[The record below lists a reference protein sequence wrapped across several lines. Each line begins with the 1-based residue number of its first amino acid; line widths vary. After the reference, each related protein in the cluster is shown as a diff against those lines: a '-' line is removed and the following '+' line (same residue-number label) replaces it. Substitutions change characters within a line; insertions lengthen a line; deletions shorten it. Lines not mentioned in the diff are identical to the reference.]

1 MMMMK
6 RNNIIIDIVE
16 KLFNEFG
23 EKYLRV
29 L

>member
-1 MMMMK
+1 VK